1 MSRFTNPVP
10 QFFLDDG
17 AIASSG
23 RMYFYENKNY
33 AALKATYSKSDN
45 TVPNTNPL
53 ILDGQGRVPAC
64 FGEGL
69 YSVKFY
75 AANPEN
81 TSSDGALQ
89 WTRDDVSLSELTGQW
104 ELWNAAE
111 TYEVGEFAK
120 DPADGNYYKLFGAP
134 TSKGEQPSTTLT
146 KWEMV
151 YFLTGFNTNK
161 TYNENDIVVDGG
173 FIYRSLEDDNEDTPP
188 SSKWANITFNNS
200 IDGNFSVDGDLDVTG
215 DADVVGAFSAAS
227 VETDLYLGVGTSR
240 TKYSTG
246 KDIASST
253 TFEKDAG
260 LEITD
265 LQEGTYQIKGMIVW
279 QPNGVSKTAGIKL
292 RINTTGT
299 FVAGSYLSTLQET
312 TASVAPT
319 SATEYG
325 VSING
330 ISTDPAAAA
339 REQVI
344 EFGGMVT
351 ITASTQDVYIEW
363 AQKVSDPLA
372 TSILRGLIVAT
383 RLI

>member
-17 AIASSG
+17 TIASSG

-75 AANPEN
+75 AANSEN
-81 TSSDGALQ
+81 PSSDGALQ

-120 DPADGNYYKLFGAP
+120 DPTDGNYYQLWGAP
-134 TSKGEQPSTTLT
+134 TSKGEQPSTALT
-146 KWEMV
+146 KWELV
-151 YFLTGFNTNK
+151 YFLTGFNANK
-161 TYNENDIVVDGG
+161 TYDEDDIVVDGG
-173 FIYRSLEDDNEDTPP
+173 FIYRSLEDDNGDAPP
-188 SSKWANITFNNS
+188 SAKWANLTFNDS
-200 IDGNFSVDGDLDVTG
+200 IAGDFSVSG
-215 DADVVGAFSAAS
+215 VVSAGS
-227 VETDLYLGVGTSR
+227 VDSDLYLGVGSTR
-240 TKYSTG
+240 AKYSTG

-253 TFEKDAG
+253 TFEKDTG

-312 TASVAPT
+312 TTAADPT

-325 VSING
+325 ASIEG
-330 ISTDPAAAA
+330 ISTAPAAAA

-372 TSILRGLIVAT
+372 TSILRGFIVAT